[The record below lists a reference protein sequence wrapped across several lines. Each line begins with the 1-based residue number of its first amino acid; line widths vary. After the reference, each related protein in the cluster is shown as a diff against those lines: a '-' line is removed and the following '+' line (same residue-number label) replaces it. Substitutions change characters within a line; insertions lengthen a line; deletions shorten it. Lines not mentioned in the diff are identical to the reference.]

1 MKTVKGLIKHERGQ
15 LSHVEAGGATYF
27 LTFAALPGESFSGE
41 ERGIIMES
49 CRHGDPAQWILH
61 GAVVMPDH
69 AHLLLTPAF
78 INSAAQRG
86 WLSLSDV
93 VKGIK
98 SVTARKINQLRG
110 RRGGSVWQDEY
121 YDRMVRDE
129 ADFVVKVR
137 YMKNNPVKVRLA
149 AKPEEWDALW
159 ISENAIERCRRL
171 EAERE
176 RRRGSGRG

>member
-1 MKTVKGLIKHERGQ
+1 MKTVKGLVKHERWR

-27 LTFAALPGESFSGE
+27 LTFAALPGESFSSE
-41 ERGIIMES
+41 ERGIILKS

-69 AHLLLTPAF
+69 AHLLLTPVF
-78 INSAAQRG
+78 MNSPSQTG
-86 WLSLSDV
+86 WISLSDI

-98 SVTARKINQLRG
+98 SVTARKINKLRG
-110 RRGGSVWQDEY
+110 RRGGSFWQDEY

-129 ADFVVKVR
+129 ADFAVKVQ

-149 AKPEEWDALW
+149 ARPENWDALW
-159 ISENAIERCRRL
+159 ISENAEERCRRFEL
-171 EAERE
+171 ERACK
-176 RRRGSGRG
+176 SKKGRG